1 MGISHQDDELN
12 QWETEK
18 RSFDERMST
27 PAEVRQLSGLYLLLA
42 GNTVNCNESK
52 NLKGFKNYQTFLL
65 FRYNA
70 MVFGRGSSGDVIP

>member
-1 MGISHQDDELN
+1 MGVSHQDDELN

-27 PAEVRQLSGLYLLLA
+27 TAEVRQLSGLYLLLA
-42 GNTVNCNESK
+42 GNTVNCYESK